1 MNDLNTTGSIVLISG
16 PSGAGKSSLV
26 GELEKN
32 INNIYFSVSVTTR
45 KMRKGEVEGV
55 DYHFVSK
62 DEFEKDIASGMFL
75 EWAEVHGNYYGTSIK
90 YTTDALKAGKQ
101 VVFDIDVQ
109 GHEQIKKKL
118 KDITTSVFVTTATLK
133 DLQMRLLKRGTDSA
147 EQIKKRIQNA
157 KNELSYIKD
166 YDYLIVND
174 DFEIA
179 KRQLF
184 CIVEVAKIKTLSI
197 NTDKFIKVWS
207 S

>member
-109 GHEQIKKKL
+109 GHEQ
-118 KDITTSVFVTTATLK
+118 
-133 DLQMRLLKRGTDSA
+133 RLLKRGTDSS